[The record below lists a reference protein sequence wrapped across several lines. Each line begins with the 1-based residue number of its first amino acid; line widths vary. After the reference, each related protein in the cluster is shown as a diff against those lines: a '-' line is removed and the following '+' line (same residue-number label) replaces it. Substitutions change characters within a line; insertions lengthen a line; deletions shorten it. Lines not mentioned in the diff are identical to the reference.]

1 MKNIKRLIAAIL
13 TVFMLCSSFGV
24 YALEGESY
32 TSGEQKL
39 LLSVQEAIQQG
50 AAYMLNPVGSYY
62 PEKGLS
68 FGTLQGDWAAFAL
81 GRSGL
86 AIPYDVWET
95 YAENSRDDIVAA
107 INKVYSE
114 HSDITSLPLLHYRKR
129 TENMRAIIGYTS
141 VGFDPTNVS
150 GYDIT
155 RALGNYTD
163 IIWQGINATIFTL
176 ISLDTLNYEM
186 PELTAEELSQ
196 GVHGTAVQATR
207 EMLVTRIMAQELPSG
222 GWVLDTGF
230 EVEDDPTSGDIT
242 LSTDKADP
250 DITAMAIQ
258 ALARYSEDTVYVN
271 GTEKKVG
278 DAIERALNALS
289 SMQKSAG
296 DFESWG
302 TTNVESTAQVLMA
315 LIAMGIDP
323 LEDERFIT
331 SSGNTILNGILKY
344 HVSGSGFK
352 HVADGSVNAM
362 ATDQAMYAL
371 VAYDRYLKGQNYIYN
386 MSDNKTAHTVSLK
399 ENEYGTLS
407 ASVSN
412 ASQGEKVTV
421 YASSTAGYALSEVKV
436 YLYQSEI
443 SFVNNKMVVS
453 WELTPTYQQA
463 DINADGQSATFTM
476 PNVPVI
482 VIAEFSENGQSAEK
496 YEFIQTSVNGTV
508 RVSKES
514 ASAGETVLVNPKPLS
529 GYEYVEGSICV
540 TDSNGDAIALTKNAS
555 GGYEFIMPA
564 GNVTLYAE
572 FEAVKLIGSV
582 TISVE
587 KFTIGQGYAIEPM
600 QVELYQN
607 DSVAS
612 IVTRLLDEHDMAYT
626 LGPGASVESGFYLAS
641 ITDGSD
647 PNEPITPFDYI
658 VEAINAEYGELS
670 YTRDG
675 ESLGEFD
682 YTQQAGWMYSVN
694 GAFPNYGASDYKT
707 TSKVNPLKD
716 GDVIRWQFTLWG
728 LGTDIG
734 GGFDGD
740 DAAGTFEG
748 AYITIAERTA
758 ATSTVSDVNSNYS
771 SWVGANRAAY
781 DAAINAMT
789 DLTLSEAE
797 LNAAIKPLRTM
808 LAANKDEFNIILP
821 YSAAANGHTIA
832 APATAKAGD
841 DVTVTVT
848 PNEGYE
854 LYLGSLKAN
863 GVKLTKRGTSYTFV
877 MPSEDVAITAIF
889 CEEGTGPKLVLGDV
903 SGDGVLNTI
912 DVALLCRHLMGQ
924 AELSSDAV
932 ALADMNE
939 DGKVTIA
946 DAILLCKRIAAN

>member
-1 MKNIKRLIAAIL
+1 MKNIKRFIAAIL
-13 TVFMLCSSFGV
+13 TVLMLLGSFSA

-50 AAYMLNPVGSYY
+50 AAYMLNPVGNYY
-62 PEKGLS
+62 PENGLS

-95 YAENSRDDIVAA
+95 YAENSKDDIVAA
-107 INKVYSE
+107 IKKVQSE
-114 HSDITSLPLLHYRKR
+114 HGDITSLPLLHYRKR

-141 VGFDPTNVS
+141 VGLDPTNVS

-176 ISLDTLNYEM
+176 ISLDTLGYEM

-207 EMLVTRIMAQELPSG
+207 EMLVTRIMAQELPGG

-242 LSTDKADP
+242 MSTDKADP

-278 DAIERALNALS
+278 DAIERALNVLS

-331 SSGNTILNGILKY
+331 SSGNTLLNGILKY

-352 HVADGSVNAM
+352 HIADGSVNAM

-386 MSDNKTAHTVSLK
+386 MSDNKTAHAILL
-399 ENEYGTLS
+399 NESEHGTLS
-407 ASVSN
+407 LSADS
-412 ASQGEKVTV
+412 ASQGENVTV
-421 YASSTAGYALSEVKV
+421 YAQDTDGYSLSDVKV

-463 DINADGQSATFTM
+463 DISTDGLSATFTM
-476 PNVPVI
+476 PNVPV
-482 VIAEFSENGQSAEK
+482 VVVAEFSENGQSAEK

-514 ASAGETVLVNPKPLS
+514 ASAGETVLINPKPLS
-529 GYEYVEGSICV
+529 GYEYVDGSISV
-540 TDSNGDAIALTKNAS
+540 TDQNGNAISLTANAS
-555 GGYEFIMPA
+555 GGYEFTMPA

-587 KFTIGQGYAIEPM
+587 RFTIGKGYAIEPM
-600 QVELYQN
+600 QVDLYQN

-612 IVTRLLDEHDMAYT
+612 IVTRLLDEYDMPYT

-647 PNEPITPFDYI
+647 PNEPIEPFDYI
-658 VEAINAEYGELS
+658 VEAIEDEYGELS

-682 YTQQAGWMYSVN
+682 YAQQSGWMYSVN
-694 GAFPNYGASDYKT
+694 GAFPNYGASDYNT

-728 LGTDIG
+728 LGKDIG

-740 DAAGTFEG
+740 EAAGTFEG
-748 AYITIAERTA
+748 SYITIAERTA
-758 ATSTVSDVNSNYS
+758 ATSTIADVNSNYS
-771 SWVGANRAAY
+771 SWVATNRSVY
-781 DAAINAMT
+781 DAAVNAMC
-789 DLTLSEAE
+789 DLTLSETE

-808 LAANKDEFNIILP
+808 LAANKDEFRIILP
-821 YSAAANGHTIA
+821 YSAAANGHTIST
-832 APATAKAGD
+832 PATAKAGD

-848 PNEGYE
+848 PKNGYE

-877 MPSEDVAITAIF
+877 MPSEDVAITASF
-889 CEEGTGPKLVLGDV
+889 CTEGTGPKVVQGDV
-903 SGDGVLNTI
+903 NGDGTLNTI
-912 DVALLCRHLMGQ
+912 DVALLCRYLTGQ
-924 AELSSDAV
+924 VELSSDAIS
-932 ALADMNE
+932 LADMNE